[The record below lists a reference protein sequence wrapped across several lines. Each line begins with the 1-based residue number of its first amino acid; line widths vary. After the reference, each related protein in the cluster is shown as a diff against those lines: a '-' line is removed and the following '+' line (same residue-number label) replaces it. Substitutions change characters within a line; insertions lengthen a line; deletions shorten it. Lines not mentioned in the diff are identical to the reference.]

1 MSRDYELLKPVPK
14 LDKKRCDNKGDI
26 KYQGQHS
33 KSVHCVQNQKK
44 SLNIFSYFELFF
56 YCR

>member
-26 KYQGQHS
+26 KYEGQHS
-33 KSVHCVQNQKK
+33 
-44 SLNIFSYFELFF
+44 SLFTV
-56 YCR
+56 CRIRKNL